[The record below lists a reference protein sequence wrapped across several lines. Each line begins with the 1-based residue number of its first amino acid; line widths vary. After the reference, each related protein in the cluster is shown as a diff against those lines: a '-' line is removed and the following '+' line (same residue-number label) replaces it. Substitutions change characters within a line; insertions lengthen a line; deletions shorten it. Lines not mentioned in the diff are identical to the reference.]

1 MVKLFDRMIQT
12 SITPKEKALP
22 HGCFVEKD
30 GQSFFICGK
39 DVICFKEHF
48 SDKKQTVERLA
59 ENVMR
64 YERKKSA

>member
-12 SITPKEKALP
+12 GIKPKEKGIP
-22 HGCFVEKD
+22 QGCFIEKD

-39 DVICFKEHF
+39 DVICFTEHF
-48 SDKKQTVERLA
+48 SDKKQTVERLV

>member
-12 SITPKEKALP
+12 AIKPKEKGIP
-22 HGCFVEKD
+22 QGCFIEKD
-30 GQSFFICGK
+30 GQLFFVCGK
-39 DVICFKEHF
+39 DTICFKEHF

>member
-12 SITPKEKALP
+12 GIKPKEKVIP
-22 HGCFVEKD
+22 QGCFIEKD
-30 GQSFFICGK
+30 GQALFICGK
-39 DVICFKEHF
+39 DIICFTEHF
-48 SDKKQTVERLA
+48 SDKNQTVERLA

>member
-12 SITPKEKALP
+12 GIKPKEKGIP
-22 HGCFVEKD
+22 QGCFIEKD
-30 GQSFFICGK
+30 GQAFFVCGK
-39 DVICFKEHF
+39 EIICFKEYF